1 MRAGGRGAHTG
12 CARFIAKKWTSEKRF
27 GLEGAEALIPG
38 LQALI
43 DEAAT
48 LGTKSIVLGMP
59 HRGRLNVL
67 ANVMRKPAEVRGRHC
82 LASTGPW
89 PESNATPSPS
99 RGGGGDKTALSDAPT
114 VRQAIFYEFSGKY
127 DEGDSFSGDVK
138 YHLGM
143 SIDRPTQ
150 SGKQVRHRAC

>member
-1 MRAGGRGAHTG
+1 MWSNKFT
-12 CARFIAKKWTSEKRF
+12 
-27 GLEGAEALIPG
+27 
-38 LQALI
+38 
-43 DEAAT
+43 
-48 LGTKSIVLGMP
+48 
-59 HRGRLNVL
+59 RLV
-67 ANVMRKPAEVRGRHC
+67 
-82 LASTGPW
+82 
-89 PESNATPSPS
+89 S
-99 RGGGGDKTALSDAPT
+99 RLRQQPLDGGGGGHKTALSDAPT